1 MSVEKKVSQEELSKA
16 IDTMI
21 DEFFS
26 EEAAEAKAETSEP
39 AKEETVAKAKDAISE
54 IIGDPKQ
61 ASMEKDPNRNP
72 ATTADDSG
80 NNPEKA
86 EEDEKAGK
94 KRGRPNDMSQMSMR
108 DMSTGESKGSYDDS
122 ISEPSSDGSK
132 SEDSQVKQPDWL
144 QSKGSDKSA
153 NDSGKGP
160 QSGASQ
166 ASSDQPSLSEF
177 SQVKLPAHLSKADG
191 EAKEETVAISKAE
204 YEELKKARDEK
215 EAAKKEEELKKAK
228 EEQADLIKSAV
239 LAATEDLRKSNEELK
254 KELEETKKLAKSVAE
269 KPRAR
274 KSISSISV
282 LEKGGFDESGN
293 AGRPQYF
300 TKSQML
306 DAAVELASKQEISDN
321 EVIEFEMTGSISNP
335 ASREKIEN
343 FLRKK

>member
-1 MSVEKKVSQEELSKA
+1 MSVKNEELNKA
-16 IDTMI
+16 IDSMI

-26 EEAAEAKAETSEP
+26 EEVAAPKAEETAQP
-39 AKEETVAKAKDAISE
+39 KEETVAKAKDAISE

-72 ATTADDSG
+72 ATLADAPG
-80 NNPEKA
+80 NNPEKG
-86 EEDEKAGK
+86 EEDEKNGK
-94 KRGRPNDMSQMSMR
+94 KRGRPNDLSQMSNR
-108 DMSTGESKGSYDDS
+108 DMSSGESKGSYDAS
-122 ISEPSSDGSK
+122 IVEPSSDGSK

-160 QSGASQ
+160 QSGSSQ

-177 SQVKLPAHLSKADG
+177 SQVKLPAHLAKAD
-191 EAKEETVAISKAE
+191 EKETVTLSKAE

-215 EAAKKEEELKKAK
+215 EAAQKAEELKKAK
-228 EEQADLIKSAV
+228 AEQVDLIKSAV
-239 LAATEDLRKSNEELK
+239 DAATADLRKELD
-254 KELEETKKLAKSVAE
+254 EAKKLAKAVAD

-274 KSISSISV
+274 KSIANIGV
-282 LEKGGFDESGN
+282 LEKGGFDESAKGGN
-293 AGRPQYF
+293 PSYF

-306 DAAVELASKQEISDN
+306 DAAVELVKTGKISENDA
-321 EVIEFEMTGSISNP
+321 IEFEMTGSIQNP
-335 ASREKIEN
+335 ESRKEIEN